1 VTATSEPPLGLE
13 PVQRYFV
20 SILGIILTGLTAA
33 SAQTGV
39 LTGAVIDRISNEP
52 VPSANVLL
60 VGTSLG
66 ASSDI
71 DGKFTVR
78 AVPVGTY
85 EIRATLVGYEPVI
98 IADVVIS
105 TGRPADVQIKMD
117 QEAIGLGEVEVMASY
132 FRRTPEQA
140 VSVQRLS
147 YEEIRRAPGSFEDV
161 VRAVSVFPGV
171 AQVSAGRN
179 DLIVRGG
186 APSENVYVVDNIEI
200 PNINHFSTQGSGGG
214 PLSYINLDF
223 VRETS
228 FSTGGFGVRYGD
240 RLSSVLTIDLREGRT
255 DHLGGKGTISATQ
268 FGLNLE
274 GPIGENGTFLV
285 SARRSYLD
293 LIFRASGFSFV
304 PEYWDF
310 FARAT
315 YKLDRSN
322 SLTILGI
329 GALDNVR
336 EFVDDAEDAYN
347 NSRILANDQNQYAFG
362 ASWRHLFG
370 NGFMTVSLGR
380 TFTDFDQRQADSL
393 QNPVFTNSSKEG
405 ETSLRVDF
413 VQKLGDGLTELS
425 GGIQGKRVRTGT
437 SLLLPPFATSFG
449 DTLSADIDDATDMST
464 KGSAYIQ
471 VSRRFADRLTVTGG
485 LRAEYFSRIDD
496 PFAFAPRASL
506 TYEFTRQTAVTASA
520 GVFHQSPSSI
530 WLTANPVN
538 TGLSH
543 IRADQYVVGLEHY
556 IRADTKVRVEGF
568 LKHYNRYAASIN
580 RPYLIMV
587 NTGAGFEGSEDNFSS
602 FGIDH
607 LVSEGT
613 GRALGLE
620 LLVQKKLSEIPLYG
634 LLSVTLSDARFT
646 ALDGIERPGLF
657 DQRLLVNVSG
667 GYKFDESWEASSR
680 VRFATG
686 RPYTPFNPDGTQ
698 DVSMYNTERFPA
710 GGWVDV
716 RVDRRWNFESW
727 DLIVYLDIQN
737 ITNNKSSGTIR
748 WNARE
753 QRVEFNESSIG
764 ILPTIGVSV
773 EF

>member
-1 VTATSEPPLGLE
+1 MLSALIMKPRLFGI
-13 PVQRYFV
+13 V
-20 SILGIILTGLTAA
+20 SLLVASFAVAAAQNGTITGT
-33 SAQTGV
+33 V
-39 LTGAVIDRISNEP
+39 MDRVSNEP
-52 VPSANVLL
+52 LPSANVLVL
-60 VGTSLG
+60 GTSLG
-66 ASSDI
+66 ASTDP
-71 DGKFTVR
+71 DGNFTIR
-78 AVPVGTY
+78 EVPVGTY
-85 EIRATLVGYEPVI
+85 QVRATLVGYEPVI
-98 IADVVIS
+98 LADIVVAS
-105 TGRPADVQIKMD
+105 GRPTDVHIKMD
-117 QEAIGLGEVEVMASY
+117 QETIGLGEVEVTATY

-147 YEEIRRAPGSFEDV
+147 FEEIRRSPGGFEDV
-161 VRAVSVFPGV
+161 VRAVAVFPGV

-186 APSENVYVVDNIEI
+186 APSENIYVVDNIEI
-200 PNINHFSTQGSGGG
+200 PNINHFSTQGSAGG

-255 DHLGGKGTISATQ
+255 DRVGGKATISATQ

-274 GPIGENGTFLV
+274 GPVGEKGTFLV

-310 FARAT
+310 FARGT
-315 YKLDRSN
+315 YALDRNN

-347 NSRILANDQNQYAFG
+347 NSRILANDQMQYAFG
-362 ASWRHLFG
+362 LSWRHLFK

-393 QNPVFTNSSKEG
+393 SVPVFTNTSKEG
-405 ETSLRVDF
+405 ETSLRADV
-413 VQKLGDGLTELS
+413 VKKVGDGLTEIS
-425 GGIQGKRVRTGT
+425 GGIQGKLVRTNT
-437 SLLLPPFATSFG
+437 SLLLPPFTTSFG
-449 DTLSADIDDATDMST
+449 DTLSADIEDAADVST
-464 KGSAYIQ
+464 KGSAYVQ
-471 VSRRFADRLTVTGG
+471 VSRRFADRLTLTAGARG
-485 LRAEYFSRIDD
+485 EYYSRIDD

-506 TYEFTRQTAVTASA
+506 TYEFTRQTALTASA
-520 GVFHQSPSSI
+520 GMFHQSPSSI

-543 IRADQYVVGLEHY
+543 IRADQYVLGLEHY
-556 IRADTKVRVEGF
+556 VRADTKVRVEGF
-568 LKHYNRYAASIN
+568 LKSYRQYAASVD
-580 RPYLIMV
+580 RTYLIMV
-587 NTGAGFEGSEDNFSS
+587 NTGGGFGGAEDNFSS

-613 GRALGLE
+613 GEAVGVE
-620 LLVQKKLSEIPLYG
+620 FLVQKKLSEIPLYG
-634 LLSVTLSDARFT
+634 ILSLTLSEARFT
-646 ALDGIERPGLF
+646 ARDGIERPGLY
-657 DQRLLVNVSG
+657 DQRLLASFSG
-667 GYKFDESWEASSR
+667 GYKFDEAWEASSR
-680 VRFATG
+680 IRFATG
-686 RPYTPFNPDGTQ
+686 RPYTPYNSDGTQ
-698 DVSMYNTERFPA
+698 DISRYNSERFPSEA
-710 GGWVDV
+710 YVDV
-716 RVDRRWNFESW
+716 RVDRRWNFASW

-737 ITNNKSSGTIR
+737 VTNNKSSGTIR

-753 QRVEFNESSIG
+753 QTVEFNESSIG
-764 ILPTIGVSV
+764 ILPSLGISA

>member
-1 VTATSEPPLGLE
+1 MAFRLLSVAAILSLGLT
-13 PVQRYFV
+13 VA
-20 SILGIILTGLTAA
+20 G
-33 SAQTGV
+33 AQTGTI
-39 LTGAVIDRISNEP
+39 TGSVMDRVSAEP
-52 VPSANVLL
+52 LPSANVLV

-66 ASSDI
+66 ASSDL
-71 DGKFTVR
+71 DGNFIVSE
-78 AVPVGTY
+78 VPVGTY
-85 EIRATLVGYEPVI
+85 QLRATLVGYEPVI
-98 IADVVIS
+98 VSDVVVAS
-105 TGRPADVQIKMD
+105 GRPVDIHIKMD
-117 QEAIGLGEVEVMASY
+117 QETIGLGEVEVTASY

-140 VSVQRLS
+140 VSAQRLS
-147 YEEIRRAPGSFEDV
+147 FEEIRRSPGGFEDV
-161 VRAVSVFPGV
+161 VRAVAVFPGV

-186 APSENVYVVDNIEI
+186 APSENIYVVDNIEI

-255 DHLGGKGTISATQ
+255 DRLGGKATISATQ

-274 GPIGENGTFLV
+274 GPAGENGTFLV

-310 FARAT
+310 FARGT
-315 YKLDRSN
+315 YTIDRN
-322 SLTILGI
+322 NALTILGI

-347 NSRILANDQNQYAFG
+347 NSRILADDQNQYAFG
-362 ASWRHLFG
+362 LSWRHLFG

-380 TFTDFDQRQADSL
+380 TFTHFDQRQADSL
-393 QNPVFTNSSKEG
+393 QNPVFTNTSKEG
-405 ETSLRVDF
+405 ETSLRADF
-413 VQKLGDGLTELS
+413 VLKVGDGLTELS
-425 GGIQGKRVRTGT
+425 GGVQGKLVRTNT
-437 SLLLPPFATSFG
+437 SLLLPPFSTSFG
-449 DTLSADIDDATDMST
+449 DTLSADIEDAGDVST
-464 KGSAYIQ
+464 KGSAYMQ
-471 VSRRFADRLTVTGG
+471 VSRRFADRLTLTVGARG
-485 LRAEYFSRIDD
+485 EYFSRIED
-496 PFAFAPRASL
+496 PFAFAPRASM
-506 TYEFTRQTAVTASA
+506 TYEFTRQTALTASV
-520 GVFHQSPSSI
+520 GMFHQSPSSI

-556 IRADTKVRVEGF
+556 VRADTKVRVEGF
-568 LKHYNRYAASIN
+568 LKDYRQYAASID

-587 NTGAGFEGSEDNFSS
+587 NTGGGYGGSEDNFSS

-607 LVSEGT
+607 LMSEGT
-613 GRALGLE
+613 GRAAGLE
-620 LLVQKKLSEIPLYG
+620 FLVQKKLSEIPLYG
-634 LLSVTLSDARFT
+634 LLSVTVSSARFT
-646 ALDGIERPGLF
+646 ALDGVERPGLY
-657 DQRLLVNVSG
+657 DQRVLANFSG

-698 DVSMYNTERFPA
+698 DVSRYNSERFPSEA
-710 GGWVDV
+710 YVDV
-716 RVDRRWNFESW
+716 RVDRRWNFASW
-727 DLIVYLDIQN
+727 DLVVFLDIQN
-737 ITNNKSSGTIR
+737 ITNNKASGTIR
-748 WNARE
+748 WNDRE
-753 QRVEFNESSIG
+753 QKVEFNESSIG
-764 ILPTIGVSV
+764 ILPSLGVSA